1 MSFTSET
8 FIFVFLPLSVI
19 IYLLVN
25 CFKSM
30 RLKNVVL
37 LVLSGVFYAWTD
49 IKTLALFACLTVL
62 TFMTGK
68 LADYS
73 KRDGRR
79 EAGKWL
85 AAACVI
91 GVGYLAAS
99 RYLPFVAGE
108 FFRLAEL
115 DITLESVVV
124 PLGFSFFVFE
134 SISYV
139 ADVYRGEAG
148 PGRFDEAALFLAFFP
163 KLLSGPVVRWRDF
176 AADACSRKT
185 DSADVAEGISRIITG
200 LAKKVIVAD
209 TLGAQLQVITVDMAG
224 SVYDCQTYWL
234 KALLYFFRIYCDFS
248 GYSDIAI
255 GLSRIFGFRFAENF
269 NFPYLSTSVSDFW
282 RRWHISLGAWF
293 REYVYIPLG
302 GNRKGNVY
310 FNLFIVFLLTGI
322 WHGANWTF
330 LLWGV
335 YNALFVL
342 LERFLQGRK
351 VYEAVPKPVKW
362 LITVVIVFFGWV
374 LFSVESLPQAFADIK
389 GMFTFRTPEN
399 LTTTWKYYLT
409 VKSVAALGIAAAGS
423 LIGAIPEKAR
433 DYVKKALGTVPGTAV
448 QRVIYLLIFIADIV
462 FIVCSTYSPFIYFQF

>member
-8 FIFVFLPLSVI
+8 FIFVFLPLSVVV
-19 IYLLVN
+19 YLLVN
-25 CFKSM
+25 RFKSM
-30 RLKNVVL
+30 KLKNIVL
-37 LVLSGVFYAWTD
+37 LVLSGIFYAWTD
-49 IKTLALFACLTVL
+49 IKTLALFACLVLL

-68 LADYS
+68 LVAYS
-73 KRDGRR
+73 RQSGRS
-79 EAGKWL
+79 EARKWL
-85 AAACVI
+85 AAACVT
-91 GVGYLAAS
+91 GVGYLAAA
-99 RYLPFVAGE
+99 RYLPFVAGG
-108 FFRLAEL
+108 FFRLVKL
-115 DITLESVVV
+115 DITFEGVVV
-124 PLGFSFFVFE
+124 PLGLSFFVFE

-163 KLLSGPVVRWRDF
+163 KLLSGPVVRWKDF
-176 AADACSRKT
+176 AAEAASRET
-185 DSADVAEGISRIITG
+185 GSADVAGGIDRIIIG
-200 LAKKVIVAD
+200 LAKKIIIAD

-234 KALLYFFRIYCDFS
+234 KAVLYFFRIYYDFS

-255 GLSRIFGFRFAENF
+255 GLSRVFGFRFAENF
-269 NFPYLSTSVSDFW
+269 NFPYLSTSVTDFW

-322 WHGANWTF
+322 WHGANLTF

-335 YNALFVL
+335 YNALFVM

-351 VYEAVPKPVKW
+351 ICEAVPKPVKW
-362 LITVVIVFFGWV
+362 LFTVTVVFFGWI
-374 LFSVESLPQAFADIK
+374 LFSAESLPQAFADIK

-399 LTTTWKYYLT
+399 LSTTWKYYLT
-409 VKSVAALGIAAAGS
+409 VKSVATLGIAAAGS

-433 DYVKKALGTVPGTAV
+433 TYVKKTLGTVPGMAV

-462 FIVCSTYSPFIYFQF
+462 FIVSSTYSPFIYFQF